1 MSGRDVSI
9 VTKMPGTTTDLVE
22 SLIDVSGYQI
32 RLVDTAGIRRHRNQ
46 VEKIGINK
54 TIEASLAADLNII
67 FLEKK
72 EKSKY
77 ADIKNKIFVRSKQD
91 IRDKNTN
98 DREILDISSKT
109 GYGIDRLIKKSI
121 NYLAPKNQSEIPIIS
136 RERQLDKIKK
146 CLKHLKSFNLEK
158 NIDMAAA
165 DIRFALKEINEIYH
179 KFDIEEVLDIIFND
193 FCIGK

>member
-1 MSGRDVSI
+1 M
-9 VTKMPGTTTDLVE
+9 
-22 SLIDVSGYQI
+22 
-32 RLVDTAGIRRHRNQ
+32 
-46 VEKIGINK
+46 
-54 TIEASLAADLNII
+54 
-67 FLEKK
+67 
-72 EKSKY
+72 
-77 ADIKNKIFVRSKQD
+77 
-91 IRDKNTN
+91 
-98 DREILDISSKT
+98 
-109 GYGIDRLIKKSI
+109 IKKSI